1 MARPV
6 VIPPAGRQVLPYLV
20 MGLVTFGLLM
30 VGNASVV
37 DAARDFG
44 DKWYYLKLQAG
55 WAGIGLVGF
64 WLMSKLPYR
73 NLARLAKIGFMTT
86 LVLLTVVLLPG
97 LSSRILGARRWLNL
111 GLFSFQP
118 AELAKLTMVVYWA
131 ALLTKSREV
140 FWPWV
145 ASLVMIV
152 GLVMLEPDLGTTI
165 ILLGTALTMYFGSGN
180 QLKPVLLSTPI
191 FLLVAVGLIW
201 MSPYR
206 RDRLLTYFDRTRD
219 PLGASYHIRQVLLS
233 LGSGGIGGVGL
244 GQSRQKYEF
253 LPEVTTDSIFA
264 VVGEELGLIGTTSV
278 ILAFLM
284 LFWAGM
290 KVVQQAPDQFGANL
304 ALGLTGW
311 ITFQALVNISAMVA
325 LVPLTGIPLPFISY
339 GGSSLVIALLSSG
352 ILVNISRRN

>member
-1 MARPV
+1 
-6 VIPPAGRQVLPYLV
+6 
-20 MGLVTFGLLM
+20 M

-64 WLMSKLPYR
+64 WLTSRLPYR
-73 NLARLAKIGFMTT
+73 HLARMAKMGFIATLILLA
-86 LVLLTVVLLPG
+86 VVLLPG
-97 LSSRILGARRWLNL
+97 VSSRILGARRSINL

-118 AELAKLTMVVYWA
+118 AELAKLTLVIYWA
-131 ALLTKSREV
+131 ALLNKGRDV
-140 FWPWV
+140 FWPFV
-145 ASLVMIV
+145 ASLAVV
-152 GLVMLEPDLGTTI
+152 TGLVMLEPDLGTTI
-165 ILLGTALTMYFGSGN
+165 ILIGTGLMMYFGSGG
-180 QLKPVLLSTPI
+180 QLKPILISAPV
-191 FLLVAVGLIW
+191 FLLVTAGLIW
-201 MSPYR
+201 VSPYR

-233 LGSGGIGGVGL
+233 LGSGGVGGVGL

-264 VVGEELGLIGTTSV
+264 VVGEELGLIGTTAV

-290 KVVQQAPDQFGANL
+290 KVVKSADDQFGANL

-311 ITFQALVNISAMVA
+311 ITFQALVNIAAMVA

-339 GGSSLVIALLSSG
+339 GGSSLVIALLSTG
-352 ILVNISRRN
+352 ILVNISRKS

>member
-1 MARPV
+1 MARPA
-6 VIPPAGRQVLPYLV
+6 VILPYLIV
-20 MGLVTFGLLM
+20 GLVAFGLVM

-64 WLMSKLPYR
+64 WFISRLPYR
-73 NLARLAKIGFMTT
+73 KLAHLAKMGFVIT
-86 LVLLTVVLLPG
+86 LVLLVAVLIPG
-97 LSSRILGARRWLNL
+97 FSSRILGARRWLNL

-118 AELAKLTMVVYWA
+118 AELAKLTLVIYWA
-131 ALLTKSREV
+131 ALLSKSRNV
-140 FWPWV
+140 FWPFV
-145 ASLVMIV
+145 TSIALVT
-152 GLVMLEPDLGTTI
+152 GLVMLEPDLGTTV
-165 ILLGTALTMYFGSGN
+165 ILIGTGLMMYFGSGGK
-180 QLKPVLLSTPI
+180 LKPILLGTPV
-191 FLLVAVGLIW
+191 FLLIAAGLIFI
-201 MSPYR
+201 SPYR
-206 RDRLLTYFDRTRD
+206 RDRLMTYFDRTRD

-264 VVGEELGLIGTTSV
+264 VVGEELGLIGTSAV
-278 ILAFLM
+278 ILAFLF

-290 KVVQQAPDQFGANL
+290 KVVKSTDDQFGANL

-311 ITFQALVNISAMVA
+311 IMLQALVNIAAMVA

-339 GGSSLVIALLSSG
+339 GGSSLVIALLSTG
-352 ILVNISRRN
+352 ILLNISRQS